1 VDERTGSKLRFPQAI
16 APVIA
21 RRALHL
27 AAINAN
33 AKYFMK
39 TTIATLIAIIGVA
52 ALGRAQDAHQR
63 APSVS
68 FVEYTATG
76 VTVRV
81 TAGSQPLTYGFIVR
95 YSQPAHGG
103 HNVTFVGVGTGCSQY
118 ALPAFASID
127 VTIDGVTGG
136 GQCVNLENPEAI
148 DCASLIVF
156 TGRTIGGGP
165 KWTGFA
171 LPLSCE

>member
-1 VDERTGSKLRFPQAI
+1 MKKAI
-16 APVIA
+16 AMLV
-21 RRALHL
+21 
-27 AAINAN
+27 
-33 AKYFMK
+33 
-39 TTIATLIAIIGVA
+39 AIIGMV
-52 ALGRAQDAHQR
+52 ALGMAQEAHQQ

-95 YSQPAHGG
+95 YSQPGHGG

-118 ALPAFASID
+118 ALPAFGSID

-136 GQCVNLENPEAI
+136 QCINLENPEAI

-171 LPLSCE
+171 LPRSCE

>member
-1 VDERTGSKLRFPQAI
+1 MDGRTGSKLRFPQAI
-16 APVIA
+16 TPVIA
-21 RRALHL
+21 RSTLHL
-27 AAINAN
+27 AAINAT

-39 TTIATLIAIIGVA
+39 TTIATLIAIIGMA
-52 ALGRAQDAHQR
+52 ALGMAQEAHQQ

-95 YSQPAHGG
+95 YSQPGHGG

-118 ALPAFASID
+118 ALPAFGSID

-136 GQCVNLENPEAI
+136 QCINVENPEAI